1 MKLEVLEGERQTS
14 VEEINNKL
22 EVMKKLNTEL
32 SAFKEQVVNLTK
44 ENEVLEVKVL
54 KSKNSL

>member
-54 KSKNSL
+54 KSKNSM